1 MNKIRENGG
10 FVIIIIL
17 YQIIISR
24 LQVMCHPLCSNPD
37 SDK

>member
-10 FVIIIIL
+10 FVIIIL

-24 LQVMCHPLCSNPD
+24 LQVMCHPLCSNLD